1 MYEIDKILEI
11 GIKIHVVCQSTI
23 RASGRVFLVHLL
35 PQQVLPIRVNRIIH
49 GRHAIRRYDHVPM
62 DV

>member
-11 GIKIHVVCQSTI
+11 GIKIRVICQSTI
-23 RASGRVFLVHLL
+23 RALDRVFLVNLL
-35 PQQVLPIRVNRIIH
+35 PQQVPPIRVNRIIH